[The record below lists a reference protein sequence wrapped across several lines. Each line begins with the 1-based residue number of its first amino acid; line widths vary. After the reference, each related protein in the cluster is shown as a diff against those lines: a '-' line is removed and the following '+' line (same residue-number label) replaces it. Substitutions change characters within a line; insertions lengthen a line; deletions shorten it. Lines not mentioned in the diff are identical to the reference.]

1 MSQTMD
7 KEEIIRLAIEAAAEV
22 WEERDKNKQ
31 ERIEEKLR
39 ENTKKLLRE
48 YKRLKMHV
56 ESAIDSTVKSRPS
69 KLKIIL
75 AELFDKRG
83 YIRVQS
89 IMNSKERTEAIISHV
104 DRMIAV
110 YKNEC
115 NQEDKMNYK
124 LLELFYI
131 EKEKEKDILK
141 TMHIS
146 RSTFYEK
153 LNEGIDDMTLLLWGM

>member
-1 MSQTMD
+1 MGMD

-22 WEERDKNKQ
+22 WEEKNQTKQ
-31 ERIEEKLR
+31 ERIEAKLR
-39 ENTKKLLRE
+39 DNTKKILRE
-48 YKRLKMHV
+48 YKRLKIHV
-56 ESAIDSTVKSRPS
+56 ESAIDSTIKSRPS
-69 KLKIIL
+69 KLKIVL
-75 AELFDKRG
+75 AEIFDKKG

-89 IMNSKERTEAIISHV
+89 IMNSKERTEVIIAHV
-104 DRMIAV
+104 DRMISV

-115 NQEDKMNYK
+115 AQEDKMNFK

-141 TMHIS
+141 KMHIS